1 MATTIE
7 PRQWAMGTA
16 IQMQRQAQR
25 IAELA
30 EPELLGTENLLFARI
45 REDGPGII
53 DKLTNPQR
61 IDRDRCIYSF
71 DLDPGANEEE
81 ILAAASSAK
90 RAKDFALPQIN
101 SGPSRTLYVGS
112 SIATG
117 NRRGTLKTS
126 LSQHI
131 LATSPKTYALS
142 LAHWAG
148 GLTGGLVVSAWQ
160 YPDPGDNEDMRPAI
174 LAVEDWLSTQRRP
187 LLGQRGTKN

>member
-1 MATTIE
+1 MTSTIA
-7 PRQWAMGTA
+7 PRQWAMEAA
-16 IQMQRQAQR
+16 IQMQRQAQQV
-25 IAELA
+25 AELP
-30 EPELLGTENLLFARI
+30 EPQLLGAESLLFARI

-53 DKLTNPQR
+53 DTLTNPQK
-61 IDRDRCIYSF
+61 IDRDRCIYIF
-71 DLDPGANEEE
+71 DLDPDADGEEV
-81 ILAAASSAK
+81 LAAATSAK
-90 RAKDFALPQIN
+90 KARDFALPQIN
-101 SGPSRTLYVGS
+101 YGPSLTLYVGS

-117 NRRGTLKTS
+117 NRRGTLKTR

-148 GLTGGLVVSAWQ
+148 GLSGGLVVSAWQ
-160 YPDPGDNEDMRPAI
+160 YPASDKEDMRSAI